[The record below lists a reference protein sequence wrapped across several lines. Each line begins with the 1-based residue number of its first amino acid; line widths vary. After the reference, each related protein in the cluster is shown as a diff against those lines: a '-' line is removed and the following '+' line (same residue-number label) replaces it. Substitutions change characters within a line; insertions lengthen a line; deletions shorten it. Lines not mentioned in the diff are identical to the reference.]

1 MDEYKLGDISNWTT
15 TQKVAKIKELQN
27 RKDNLIQDCY
37 EKVRK
42 ITILINRLND
52 SMRNTIDGK

>member
-15 TQKVAKIKELQN
+15 MQKVAKIKELQN

-42 ITILINRLND
+42 MTILRRWRI
-52 SMRNTIDGK
+52 